1 MKFKYNVALG
11 FICLLIAFFAFIKL
25 DKSAVVTDADKII
38 INGIVVTVNDAN
50 TIAEAVAIK
59 DGNIL
64 AVGTNKEIKAF
75 KGDLT
80 EVVDLHGK
88 TLIPGFID
96 GHSHFVSVSRTRG
109 PSLAPP
115 PVGKVKNIA
124 DIVAEL
130 KKYKEENIKP
140 GEWITGSGYDPDQLD
155 EQRQPTKEDL
165 DAAFPDNPVVIS

>member
-11 FICLLIAFFAFIKL
+11 FICLFIASFDFIKL

-80 EVVDLHGK
+80 EVVD
-88 TLIPGFID
+88 
-96 GHSHFVSVSRTRG
+96 
-109 PSLAPP
+109 
-115 PVGKVKNIA
+115 
-124 DIVAEL
+124 
-130 KKYKEENIKP
+130 
-140 GEWITGSGYDPDQLD
+140 
-155 EQRQPTKEDL
+155 
-165 DAAFPDNPVVIS
+165 

>member
-80 EVVDLHGK
+80 EVVD
-88 TLIPGFID
+88 
-96 GHSHFVSVSRTRG
+96 
-109 PSLAPP
+109 
-115 PVGKVKNIA
+115 
-124 DIVAEL
+124 
-130 KKYKEENIKP
+130 
-140 GEWITGSGYDPDQLD
+140 
-155 EQRQPTKEDL
+155 
-165 DAAFPDNPVVIS
+165 